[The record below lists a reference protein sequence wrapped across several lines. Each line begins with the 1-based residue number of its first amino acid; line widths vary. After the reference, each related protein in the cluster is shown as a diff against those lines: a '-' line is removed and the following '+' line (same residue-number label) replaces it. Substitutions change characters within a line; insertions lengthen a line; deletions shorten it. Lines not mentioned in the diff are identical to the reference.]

1 MQDNALL
8 QKAIYKYE
16 TTLQEMDAIFRSDER
31 DSVIFDLKRLI
42 EVQLKELVK
51 LQREADQSKNSQQSF
66 GHDKKFEE
74 ETIKF
79 LKQENEELK
88 Q

>member
-8 QKAIYKYE
+8 QKALYKYE

-42 EVQLKELVK
+42 EAQLKELVK
-51 LQREADQSKNSQQSF
+51 L
-66 GHDKKFEE
+66 
-74 ETIKF
+74 
-79 LKQENEELK
+79 
-88 Q
+88 